1 MRTTITKHHG
11 KHHMAV
17 DHYTRI
23 MGDIQAL
30 FRSRLQIQILLAL
43 SDGNKTLAQLRE
55 ITGSSSQAL
64 IPKIRKLE
72 ANNYIAI
79 SEYEYHLTPVG
90 KILALK
96 IQDIILFKSVTRK
109 HKDFWDQHRVDAI
122 PEPFLQD
129 LGELYQTEIVS
140 DTNVDIFN
148 VYFNFLKVLNEAERV
163 CIVSPISSPAH
174 TEAVAKRAMEGATID
189 LLVGKELIE
198 QFSRPSYAEKISEVV
213 GTGRGKI
220 FILDPMP
227 KLGLT
232 VTDKAI
238 SLGLY
243 KLDGI
248 TYDSTSDLF
257 SREERAVRWGQR
269 LFDYYRKQATELI
282 L

>member
-1 MRTTITKHHG
+1 
-11 KHHMAV
+11 MAV

-43 SDGNKTLAQLRE
+43 ADGNKTLAQLRE

-72 ANNYIAI
+72 SSNYIAI
-79 SEYEYHLTPVG
+79 SEYEYHLRPVG
-90 KILALK
+90 KILTLK

-109 HKDFWDQHRVDAI
+109 HKDFWDQHKVDAI
-122 PEPFLQD
+122 PDPFLHNLGD
-129 LGELYQTEIVS
+129 LFESEIIS

-148 VYFNFLKVLNEAERV
+148 VYFNFLKALNEAERV

-174 TEAVAKRAMEGATID
+174 TEAVAKRALEGVTIE
-189 LLVGKELIE
+189 LLVGKDLAS
-198 QFSRPSYAEKISEVV
+198 QFSLPPYVEKIAEVA
-213 GTGRGKI
+213 GTAKGKI

-232 VTDKAI
+232 VTDKVI

-243 KLDGI
+243 KLDGV
-248 TYDSTSDLF
+248 TYDSTTDLF
-257 SREERAVRWGQR
+257 SKNEQAVGWGQR
-269 LFDYYRKQATELI
+269 LFDYYRDQSVELKF
-282 L
+282 

>member
-1 MRTTITKHHG
+1 
-11 KHHMAV
+11 MAV

-43 SDGNKTLAQLRE
+43 ADGNKTLAQLRD

-72 ANNYIAI
+72 TSNYIAI

-90 KILALK
+90 KILTLK

-109 HKDFWDQHRVDAI
+109 HKDFWDLHKVDAI

-129 LGELYQTEIVS
+129 LGELYESEIVS

-148 VYFNFLKVLNEAERV
+148 VYFNFLKALNEAERV

-174 TEAVAKRAMEGATID
+174 TEAVAKRAMEGVTIE
-189 LLVGKELIE
+189 LLVGKQLAE
-198 QFSRPSYAEKISEVV
+198 QFSRPPYAEKVAEVA
-213 GTGRGKI
+213 GTAKGKI

-232 VTDKAI
+232 VTDKAL

-243 KLDGI
+243 KLDGV
-248 TYDSTSDLF
+248 TYDSTTDLF
-257 SREERAVRWGQR
+257 SKDERAVSWGQR
-269 LFDYYRKQATELI
+269 LFDYYRTQSRELTF
-282 L
+282 

>member
-1 MRTTITKHHG
+1 
-11 KHHMAV
+11 MAV

-43 SDGNKTLAQLRE
+43 ADGNKTLAQLRE

-72 ANNYIAI
+72 SSNYIAI
-79 SEYEYHLTPVG
+79 SEYEYHLRPVG
-90 KILALK
+90 KILTLK

-109 HKDFWDQHRVDAI
+109 HKDFWDQHKVDAI
-122 PEPFLQD
+122 PDPFLHNLGD
-129 LGELYQTEIVS
+129 LFESEIIS

-148 VYFNFLKVLNEAERV
+148 VYFNFLKALNEAERV

-174 TEAVAKRAMEGATID
+174 TEAVAKRALEGVTIE
-189 LLVGKELIE
+189 LLVGKDLAA
-198 QFSRPSYAEKISEVV
+198 QFSLPPYVEKIAEVA
-213 GTGRGKI
+213 GTAKGKI

-232 VTDKAI
+232 VTDKVI

-243 KLDGI
+243 KLDGV
-248 TYDSTSDLF
+248 TYDSTTDLF
-257 SREERAVRWGQR
+257 SKNEQAVGWGQR
-269 LFDYYRKQATELI
+269 LFDYYRDQSVELKF
-282 L
+282 